1 MWFDDKMKK
10 KIKIIIETEEDNEK
24 IQKCLKVYFLDA
36 LKKPEK
42 QLIEIKVEDIENE
55 KRTK

>member
-1 MWFDDKMKK
+1 MKK